1 MRQSV
6 LPKVTVS
13 DMKLGNVHLRLIMKL
28 SFYNQFY

>member
-13 DMKLGNVHLRLIMKL
+13 DMKLGNAKSRLIMKL